1 MMAGGATA
9 QMYEYR
15 ARDTRGKVVKG
26 RIEAGSESAVI
37 ARLTTMGVAPLGI
50 REVGAGTGLQAE
62 ITIPGLEKGVGLK
75 DLAVMSRQMST
86 MISAGLSILQTLN
99 ILATQTENKKLA
111 KVLND
116 VRSDVETGHSLSDSF
131 ARHEREFPPLMINLI
146 RAGETGGFLEKSM
159 DAIAMNF
166 EKEVKLRDKV
176 KAALTYPVIVLIMA
190 ILGVALMLIFIVP
203 VFTKMYGDLGSQL
216 PLPTQF
222 LVSLSAAMVWLGPL
236 TAVLIVAGA
245 IWWGRNKHKESVR
258 NVVDP
263 IKLKLPVFG
272 ALTAKI
278 AIARFARNFSTMIG
292 SGVPI
297 LRSLSIVGETSGNM
311 VIEKAL
317 LRVQDSVR
325 TGGTIAGPLMT
336 EPVFPSMVTQMMAV
350 GEDAGALEPML
361 EKIAVF
367 YDSEVESM
375 TDQLTALIEPLMIAF
390 LGIIIGGMIVALYMP
405 MFGII
410 SEVGGS

>member
-1 MMAGGATA
+1 MAGSTTA

-15 ARDTRGKVVKG
+15 ARDSRGKIVKG

-37 ARLTTMGVAPLGI
+37 ARLAGMGVAPLGI
-50 REVGAGTGLQAE
+50 REVGSGSGLQAE
-62 ITIPGLEKGVGLK
+62 ITIPGFEKGVGLK
-75 DLAVMSRQMST
+75 DLAIMSRQMST

-111 KVLND
+111 KTLNE
-116 VRSDVETGHSLSDSF
+116 VRSDVEIGNSLSDSF

-176 KAALTYPVIVLIMA
+176 KAALTYPVIVLIIA
-190 ILGVALMLIFIVP
+190 ILGVAMMLIFIVP
-203 VFTKMYGDLGSQL
+203 VFTKMYGDLGGEL

-222 LVSLSAAMVWLGPL
+222 LVALSGAMVWLAPL
-236 TAVLIVAGA
+236 SVVLIVVGA
-245 IWWGRNKHKESVR
+245 IWWKRNKHKEKVR

-272 ALTAKI
+272 KLGAKI

-317 LRVQDSVR
+317 IRVQESVR
-325 TGGTIAGPLMT
+325 TGGSIAGPLMT

-410 SEVGGS
+410 GEVGAG